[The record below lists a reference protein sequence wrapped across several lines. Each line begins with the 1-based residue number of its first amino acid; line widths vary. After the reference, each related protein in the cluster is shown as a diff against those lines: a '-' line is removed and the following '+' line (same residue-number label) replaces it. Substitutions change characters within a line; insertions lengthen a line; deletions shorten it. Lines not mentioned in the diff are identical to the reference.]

1 MVGDLETRLGLRT
14 SAPITFSHRRSDE
27 WTLAEL
33 AHRLDRPQPT
43 LFAWLQR
50 GQLQGRQVPYGTRYF
65 WLIQANEH
73 ALEQLQAKRTAAQT
87 RRQDLP

>member
-1 MVGDLETRLGLRT
+1 MNGRSPSWRIAWIYRSPPCLRGCNG
-14 SAPITFSHRRSDE
+14 
-27 WTLAEL
+27 
-33 AHRLDRPQPT
+33 
-43 LFAWLQR
+43 